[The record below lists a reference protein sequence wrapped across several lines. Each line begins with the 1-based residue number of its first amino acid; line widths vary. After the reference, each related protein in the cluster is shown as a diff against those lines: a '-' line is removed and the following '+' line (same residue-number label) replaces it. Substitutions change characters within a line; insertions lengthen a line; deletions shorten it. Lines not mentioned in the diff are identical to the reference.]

1 MKHKLPFLVSLFIPF
16 IAAAD
21 GTDSIIASYILFVV
35 STVMGLVMLFSAL
48 FLWLYYKRE
57 KPGYFY
63 TSLFSSLLVF
73 FCCQIEATRDTGEPI
88 IPGFMVLAFGLMV
101 MLIQKKILANPTKLV
116 WYMAGNILFALTFE
130 TILNWFRIQNRV
142 FYYADIPV
150 MIWMIYVYLHNM
162 LRLTPDLH
170 KNTLYTKAILFG
182 LVCYL
187 VTVAYSNLLIIG
199 IYGIE
204 VFHSIN
210 LFLLLLLMVIH
221 VVLIPAATVFV
232 TLRVQA
238 NK

>member
-1 MKHKLPFLVSLFIPF
+1 MKHKLPFLLSLFIPF

-21 GTDSIIASYILFVV
+21 GTDSIIAFYMLFVI
-35 STVMGLVMLFSAL
+35 STVIGLVILFSAL
-48 FLWLYYKRE
+48 FMWLYYKRE

-73 FCCQIEATRDTGEPI
+73 FCCQIDATREVGQPI
-88 IPGFMVLAFGLMV
+88 IPGFMVLAFALMV
-101 MLIQKKILANPTKLV
+101 VLFRKKIRANPTKLV

-130 TILNWFRIQNRV
+130 TILDWFRIQNRV

-150 MIWMIYVYLHNM
+150 MIWMIYLYLRNM
-162 LRLTPDLH
+162 LRLTPEVH

-187 VTVAYSNLLIIG
+187 ATVVYHNLLIIA

-204 VFHSIN
+204 VFHSFN

-221 VVLIPAATVFV
+221 IVLIPAATVFI

>member
-1 MKHKLPFLVSLFIPF
+1 MKHKLPFLLSLFIPF

-21 GTDSIIASYILFVV
+21 GTDSIIASYILFVI
-35 STVMGLVMLFSAL
+35 STITGLVMLFSAL

-73 FCCQIEATRDTGEPI
+73 FCYQINATRDTGEPI
-88 IPGFMVLAFGLMV
+88 IPGFMVLAFALMV
-101 MLIQKKILANPTKLV
+101 VLLRKKILANPTKLF
-116 WYMAGNILFALTFE
+116 WYMAGNILFILTFE
-130 TILNWFRIQNRV
+130 TILDWFRIQTRF

-150 MIWMIYVYLHNM
+150 IIWIINLYLRNM
-162 LRLTPDLH
+162 LRLTPEVH

-187 VTVAYSNLLIIG
+187 ATVAYQNLLIIA

-204 VFHSIN
+204 VFHSFN
-210 LFLLLLLMVIH
+210 LFLLLLLMMIYIVF
-221 VVLIPAATVFV
+221 IPAATVFV
-232 TLRVQA
+232 TLRAQA
-238 NK
+238 DK